1 MIINF
6 NTNALISCS
15 LLKESQILA
24 WFDQDKRILMVET
37 LAFAALAAAFFFVK
51 KIFPSWLIFK
61 SYFVPVAGEIN
72 QDNYTVKGTFKNGLL
87 EGAGTRSRDQEIE
100 TGTYRKGKLEGK
112 GSIVTGPTTIEGDF
126 KEGKLC
132 GEGVI
137 RYRNKIIKKG
147 FFKQGKL
154 HGQGME
160 IDRHSQK
167 RKLEGEFFEGIL
179 HGQGKITFT
188 STGTSYSGNFING
201 VLTEYM
207 AGNQKRKIYQAGEIE
222 EGQFDG
228 GGKLFGSGKRIS
240 RKGDIISEGEFLEGK
255 LNGFGKVTYSNN
267 ICHQGT
273 YKNGLLEGQGTIR
286 FPNGMSFQGNFIKGI
301 LIDKLPGDL
310 ERRVYSDFDSP
321 YIQIGE
327 FKKDP
332 GRKDWLIKG
341 KQIHFSPNGDSWEYE
356 GEFESVTR
364 RLHGTG
370 IVLHNGQTFQKGY
383 FNKGIMN
390 GHGTLVINGM
400 KKKGYFK
407 DGFLV

>member
-24 WFDQDKRILMVET
+24 WFNQDKRILMIET

-61 SYFVPVAGEIN
+61 SYFAPVAGEIN

-87 EGAGTRSRDQEIE
+87 EGAGTRSRDREIE

-112 GSIVTGPTTIEGDF
+112 GSIVTGSTTIEGDF
-126 KEGKLC
+126 KEGVLC

-137 RYRNKIIKKG
+137 RYRNKISKKG
-147 FFKQGKL
+147 FFKKGKL

-160 IDRHSQK
+160 INLHHQK
-167 RKLEGEFFEGIL
+167 RKLEGEFFEGVL

-188 STGTSYSGNFING
+188 STGTSYSGDFIHG
-201 VLTEYM
+201 VLTENM
-207 AGNQKRKIYQAGEIE
+207 AGNQKRKIYQSGEIE

-228 GGKLFGSGKRIS
+228 GGKLSGSGKRIS
-240 RKGDIISEGEFLEGK
+240 KKGDMISEGVFLDGQ
-255 LNGFGKVTYSNN
+255 LNGSGKVTYGNN
-267 ICHQGT
+267 ICHQGS

-301 LIDKLPGDL
+301 LIEKMLIGL
-310 ERRVYSDFDSP
+310 ERRVYTDADSP
-321 YIQIGE
+321 SIEIGE
-327 FKKDP
+327 FKKYP
-332 GRKDWLIKG
+332 RKEDWLIKG
-341 KQIHFSPNGDSWEYE
+341 KRIHFSSNGDAWEE
-356 GEFESVTR
+356 RGEFESVTR

-370 IVLHNGQTFQKGY
+370 IVLLNGQTFQKGY